1 MFVRKRER
9 VHEVCGWLREAG
21 INSSYLEGEL
31 VQAKRNEAIK
41 RVVDGRVNVL
51 VATDIAARG
60 IDIDDVSHVI
70 NFDMPVTSDTY
81 LHRIGRTGRAG
92 KKGIAISLVEA
103 HDNLLLGK
111 IIRYVKEPIK
121 ARVIDQLRPTTRAPN
136 EKLKGKPS
144 KKVLA
149 KRVEQK
155 INRKRK
161 RSHA

>member
-1 MFVRKRER
+1 
-9 VHEVCGWLREAG
+9 
-21 INSSYLEGEL
+21 
-31 VQAKRNEAIK
+31 
-41 RVVDGRVNVL
+41 
-51 VATDIAARG
+51 
-60 IDIDDVSHVI
+60 DVSHVI
-70 NFDMPVTSDTY
+70 IFDMPFTSDTY

-92 KKGIAISLVEA
+92 KKCIAISLVEA

-144 KKVLA
+144 TKVLA

-155 INRKRK
+155 NKQNAEEKPRV
-161 RSHA
+161 

>member
-92 KKGIAISLVEA
+92 KKASPSHWLKRMTICCW
-103 HDNLLLGK
+103 
-111 IIRYVKEPIK
+111 VKSS
-121 ARVIDQLRPTTRAPN
+121 AT
-136 EKLKGKPS
+136 LKS
-144 KKVLA
+144 
-149 KRVEQK
+149 R
-155 INRKRK
+155 
-161 RSHA
+161 